1 MSAGAAVTFTCPVC
15 GLLQSS
21 ETRQDSVACGRCES
35 EISIELFPAFFRAE
49 EAVHHQPVVADEASC
64 FFHADRVAE
73 FTCGRCGRFL
83 CSLCRISWPSENL
96 CPTCLEAVNSGGRAA
111 QLASSRFHYDSLA
124 LALSTLPVL
133 TGIISIITA
142 PFALGF
148 ALFTFNRECS
158 VAPRTKTRQLL
169 AILFSIATI
178 AAWVAF
184 FVYAFHGRQI
194 QPPVPLQ

>member
-1 MSAGAAVTFTCPVC
+1 MSAAAALTVTCPSC
-15 GLLQSS
+15 GFVQSGEPTPS
-21 ETRQDSVACGRCES
+21 SFACSRCES
-35 EISIELFPAFFRAE
+35 EIAVEIFPAFYRAE
-49 EAVHHQPVVADEASC
+49 ETRKHQAIVSDEASC

-83 CSLCRISWPSENL
+83 CPLCRISWAGESL
-96 CPTCLEAVNSGGRAA
+96 CPACLEAASSGTRAK
-111 QLASSRFHYDSLA
+111 QLASTRFHYDSLA

-133 TGIISIITA
+133 TGVISILTA
-142 PFALGF
+142 PVALGY

-158 VAPRTKTRQLL
+158 VAPRTKIRLIL

-184 FVYAFHGRQI
+184 FVHAFRGRRV
-194 QPPVPLQ
+194 QPPVPLG